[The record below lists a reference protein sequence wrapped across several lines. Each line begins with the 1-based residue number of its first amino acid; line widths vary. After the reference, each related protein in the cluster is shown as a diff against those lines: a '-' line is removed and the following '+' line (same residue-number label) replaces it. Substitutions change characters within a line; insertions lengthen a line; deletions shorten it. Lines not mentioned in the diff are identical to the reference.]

1 VRTLREES
9 MEFSAG
15 RVEGLLPLLR
25 AVVKQRSS
33 VLVDAIYEQSLGID
47 SSQRRGLVQIPNDLS
62 AEPPQIV
69 HVPANRL
76 ARKTG

>member
-1 VRTLREES
+1 

-15 RVEGLLPLLR
+15 RVEGPLLLLR
-25 AVVKQRSS
+25 AVVKEWPS
-33 VLVDAIYEQSLGID
+33 VLVDGLFEQSFGID
-47 SSQRRGLVQIPNDLS
+47 SSQRRGLVQVPNDLS

-69 HVPANRL
+69 HVPTNRL